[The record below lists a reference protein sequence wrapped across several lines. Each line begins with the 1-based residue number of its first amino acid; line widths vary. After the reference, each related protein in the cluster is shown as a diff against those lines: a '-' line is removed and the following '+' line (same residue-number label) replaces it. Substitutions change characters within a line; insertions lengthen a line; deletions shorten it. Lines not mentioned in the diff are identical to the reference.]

1 MKVFCRFYF
10 NGLLKLDFIS
20 SVAAVLVAMAVIT
33 GVSACGKKGPPMP
46 PESSTRPEQVDLQAE
61 VDGDRVTLRW
71 RPIHSTA
78 VVAGYDI
85 FRASHPLSGPSCPAC
100 HQQFHKIDSLTV
112 ASDTGAD
119 AREIT
124 FCQQV
129 PPGFRYTYKVRPFD
143 RNGELGADS
152 DQAGVDVP

>member
-1 MKVFCRFYF
+1 MKVFCRFYSD
-10 NGLLKLDFIS
+10 GLSKLDFIS
-20 SVAAVLVAMAVIT
+20 RVAAVLVIMAVIT
-33 GVSACGKKGPPMP
+33 GVSACGKKGPPLP
-46 PESSTRPEQVDLQAE
+46 PERNTPAGNIDLRVE

-85 FRASHPLSGPSCPAC
+85 FRASYPLSGPSCPAC

-112 ASDTGAD
+112 ASGTGAD
-119 AREIT
+119 TREIT
-124 FCQQV
+124 FSQQV

-143 RNGELGADS
+143 RNGGLGADS
-152 DQAGVDVP
+152 DPAGIDVP